1 MAVPPRRA
9 TAYDFETAVVSQADT
24 DIFQTTVTLAA
35 GDVQVSLDGGAF
47 ANITGLPVEIAATG
61 VLTVSLTVAEMT
73 ADRVA
78 VLFNDA
84 AGNEWQDLLVTIETS
99 TVQLSDLP
107 TSASAAS
114 ASASAG
120 EILIL
125 RGDSMS
131 QAILALG
138 DISTRTEMWF
148 TVKAKTSDTD
158 AEAILLISEGTGLEV
173 LNGVDVSATRAAE
186 ATITVN
192 DPALGNITVWVDP
205 TATDELVPSST
216 RHYDVQ
222 WTDATDVSTPAI
234 GRCRVRGDVTR
245 TVT

>member
-1 MAVPPRRA
+1 MTVPIKQN
-9 TAYDFETAVVSQADT
+9 TAGQTVYVMLFSGT
-24 DIFQTTVTLAA
+24 DIVTTPTIAA
-35 GDVQVSLDGGAF
+35 GDFKASLDGGAE
-47 ANITGLPVEIAATG
+47 ANPTVLPFESPAGSGWVAWTPTAAETNG
-61 VLTVSLTVAEMT
+61 EVMKLRWV
-73 ADRVA
+73 
-78 VLFNDA
+78 DA
-84 AGNEWQDLLVTIETS
+84 AGAEWDDGGATWRTS
-99 TVQLSDLP
+99 TVVLSDLP

-131 QAILALG
+131 QSILSLG

-148 TVKAKTSDTD
+148 TVKRKTSDADTD
-158 AEAILLISEGTGLEV
+158 AILLISEGTGLEI
-173 LNGVDVSATRAAE
+173 LNGTDVSATRAAE

-192 DPALGNITVWVDP
+192 DAVAGNITIWVNP
-205 TATDELVPSST
+205 TATDELVPNSQL
-216 RHYDVQ
+216 HYDVQ
-222 WTDATDVSTPAI
+222 WTDATDVTTPAI